1 MLYPALFTLLL
12 AGLAWAQGVAQAT
25 PEKLHKAYRYELI
38 VGPLEEM
45 KLPPPP
51 PEAGRVRQAFVE
63 KQGILDLRP
72 SMSADGRVVPSTF
85 LLSTEGPLPHSDIQ
99 EVLEVLKTIGLRA
112 TRIHLVSSPEKP
124 QKD

>member
-1 MLYPALFTLLL
+1 MLYTTLFTLLL

-63 KQGILDLRP
+63 KQGILYLRP

-85 LLSTEGPLPHSDIQ
+85 LLCTEGPLPDSDIQ
-99 EVLEVLKTIGLRA
+99 EVLKTIGLRA

>member
-1 MLYPALFTLLL
+1 
-12 AGLAWAQGVAQAT
+12 
-25 PEKLHKAYRYELI
+25 
-38 VGPLEEM
+38 M

-85 LLSTEGPLPHSDIQ
+85 LLSTEGPLPDSDIQ
-99 EVLEVLKTIGLRA
+99 EVLKTIGLRA